1 MGKDKGTVCVII
13 AAMNAEETIGRA
25 VRSALR
31 EDEVSEVVV
40 VDDAS
45 RDATAE
51 AAERAGDGSPH
62 LTVIRLAENVG
73 PSAARNRAIAAST
86 APLIAILDAD
96 DFLLP
101 GRFAPMLET
110 GDVDFVADNILFVDA
125 ADPDLDAIRARRF
138 EPQPSELTLAAF
150 VSGNISE
157 RGKPRGEIGFLKPV
171 MRRAFLDRHGL
182 RYREEMRLGE
192 DYDLYARALLRGARY
207 RIIRHCGY
215 GAVVRG
221 DSLSVRHR
229 TNDLKALYEADR
241 AMLADPMLTGEARAL
256 VARHEAHVRGRYEL
270 RRFLDEKRDKGLL
283 GAGMAA
289 LRRPATLPAIVLG
302 VAADKLEGL
311 RSRPAGHGV
320 GPHVAAP
327 RYLLE
332 GRPVA

>member
-1 MGKDKGTVCVII
+1 MHRDEDTVCVVI
-13 AAMNAEETIGRA
+13 AAMNAEGTIGRA

-45 RDATAE
+45 SDATAE
-51 AAERAGDGSPH
+51 AAEATGEGSPR
-62 LTVIRLAENVG
+62 LTVIRLSENVG

-101 GRFAPMLET
+101 GRFAPMLAD
-110 GDVDFVADNILFVDA
+110 GDFDFVADNILFVDA
-125 ADPDLDAIRARRF
+125 ADPGLADIRASRF
-138 EPQPSELTLAAF
+138 EPQPSLLTLEAF
-150 VSGNISE
+150 VAGNISK

-192 DYDLYARALLRGARY
+192 DYDLYARALVRGARY
-207 RIIRHCGY
+207 RVIRHCGY
-215 GAVVRG
+215 GAVIRG

-229 TNDLKALYEADR
+229 TNDLRELYEADR
-241 AMLADPMLTGEARAL
+241 AMLADPTLTGEARSL

-283 GAGMAA
+283 GAGMAS
-289 LRRPATLPAIVLG
+289 LRRPATLPAIALG
-302 VAADKLEGL
+302 VAADKLEAF
-311 RSRPAGHGV
+311 RARPAERGA
-320 GPHVAAP
+320 PKRIAPP
-327 RYLLE
+327 RYLMD
-332 GRPVA
+332 GRPLA